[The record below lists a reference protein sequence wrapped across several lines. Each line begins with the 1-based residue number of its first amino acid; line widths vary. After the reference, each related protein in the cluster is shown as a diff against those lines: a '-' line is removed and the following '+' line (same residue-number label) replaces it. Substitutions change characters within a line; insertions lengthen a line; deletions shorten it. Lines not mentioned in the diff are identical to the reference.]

1 MGAFSFVSE
10 LKGITM
16 KGLDVADVGGQ
27 DLEHLMEDTKKFPK
41 LLRGLKPK
49 EVEENRK
56 LQRGIVL
63 NACHF
68 AAEVLD
74 VEGGG
79 VSEAAAKLIARQ
91 TSFFKSR
98 TVAYSVSHPTIYV
111 VSP

>member
-1 MGAFSFVSE
+1 
-10 LKGITM
+10 M
-16 KGLDVADVGGQ
+16 KGSGVADVGGQ

-79 VSEAAAKLIARQ
+79 VSEDAAKLIARDMLEMLQ
-91 TSFFKSR
+91 ESLFIYTLLCKS
-98 TVAYSVSHPTIYV
+98 HL
-111 VSP
+111 